1 MENIGPILFVI
12 FAILYLIGC
21 VVFAFILWLIYKFVI
36 KVEEKPS
43 FGALYKVSFSSGLI
57 AGVLGYV
64 LFRIAAA
71 TAILGAGPGGGT
83 DAAALAVLMQILSY
97 PLTMAALYIIVGLSI
112 SSLLFYAG
120 LYLAHRYHAKSTPK
134 NIASKASLVFV
145 AVLFLMQGAF
155 FTYAWIAASR
165 GMEAAYGDLSPE
177 EAAAVD
183 AARNPSPEQAAA
195 AQAARRCATQMQ
207 QALNLP
213 PEEQEAAMREAAN
226 CMAEAGNTLASA
238 SPPSSDPVNVSNAV
252 SPAMGESEPN
262 VSLMP
267 SGASTTSSWCGVYDN
282 STDTYLNLRAA
293 PSPQY
298 RIVGRVTKA
307 DLLRVDTAQCRDDF
321 LDGAN
326 EFGLSVCAKNPRWV
340 FVENV
345 SRSGV
350 DANIKGWANSNFIRQ
365 VTCPEDG

>member
-1 MENIGPILFVI
+1 MENLGPILFVVV
-12 FAILYLIGC
+12 AILYLIGC

-43 FGALYKVSFSSGLI
+43 FGALYKISFSSGLI

-71 TAILGAGPGGGT
+71 TAILGAGPVGGT
-83 DAAALAVLMQILSY
+83 DAAALAALMQILSY

-134 NIASKASLVFV
+134 NIAVKASLTFV
-145 AVLFLMQGAF
+145 AVLFLVQGAF

-183 AARNPSPEQAAA
+183 AARNLSPEQAAA

-207 QALNLP
+207 QALTLP
-213 PEEQEAAMREAAN
+213 PEEQEAAMMEATN

-238 SPPSSDPVNVSNAV
+238 SSDPGNGSNAA
-252 SPAMGESEPN
+252 SLAMGESE
-262 VSLMP
+262 
-267 SGASTTSSWCGVYDN
+267 SGSST
-282 STDTYLNLRAA
+282 LRAFEEHLDA
-293 PSPQY
+293 CAYFIAEPQY
-298 RIVGRVTKA
+298 DLDRAIFLMESAKAECQKAATAFQLIENESGRSSNEYIEANNRISENIGMSLPELINAVTRSLTAFRSPDGQKA
-307 DLLRVDTAQCRDDF
+307 
-321 LDGAN
+321 LDEQNAN
-326 EFGLSVCAKNPRWV
+326 
-340 FVENV
+340 
-345 SRSGV
+345 
-350 DANIKGWANSNFIRQ
+350 
-365 VTCPEDG
+365 